1 MATALLER
9 DDALIPVVDEPGGL
23 RERQRVARGEAI
35 LDAAFA
41 LMVEQGYDALT
52 MEAVATRVGISRQT
66 LYHHFKSRDEIV
78 LRALLILAGESV
90 AMIGA
95 LDLALSPVERLKQI
109 VHWMIESKAE
119 PARAA
124 LVKVKQSLAAVLSH
138 PDYQAVSERRAMLL
152 TEVVE
157 GAQAAGEVRV
167 DLPAPMVVQMLMN
180 LVSAACVEGALPDM
194 QGVMVDVFFTG
205 LRA

>member
-9 DDALIPVVDEPGGL
+9 DDALIPAVDEPGGL

-52 MEAVATRVGISRQT
+52 MEAVAARVGISRQT

-152 TEVVE
+152 TEIVE

-167 DLPAPMVVQMLMN
+167 DLPAPVVVQMLMN

>member
-1 MATALLER
+1 M
-9 DDALIPVVDEPGGL
+9 VDEPGGL

-52 MEAVATRVGISRQT
+52 MEAVAARVGISRQT

-90 AMIGA
+90 AMIRA
-95 LDLALSPVERLKQI
+95 LDSALSPVERLKRI

-124 LVKVKQSLAAVLSH
+124 LVKVKQSLTAVLSH

-152 TEVVE
+152 TEIVE

-180 LVSAACVEGALPDM
+180 LVSAACVEGALPDTA
-194 QGVMVDVFFTG
+194 GRYGRCF
-205 LRA
+205 LCRAARLDLGFLWQLH